1 MSARPP
7 EQRSAFLAALRSVL
21 FEDPSAIEGLSPGD
35 AAHADRLLES
45 NGLEAA
51 ASHLAALTNVE
62 ERISPPRLAA
72 WRTARLLAQARYAA
86 YREALDE
93 VLEISRSQGIPVRL
107 VGPTQTVFAHLKNPE
122 LRPLASLDV
131 QAPAG
136 KERAL
141 VTGLKSRRFFESEEL
156 VHFDASKHPHL
167 HPLVRDGVTV
177 KVHRITL
184 AGGYAAPWDEF
195 PAEAAA
201 STSPLALDP
210 EALLFVYSRDFAA
223 RRYTHSL
230 SGLHDL
236 AQLFAARTPHGGRV
250 LALGEVVN
258 ALNSTSS
265 TGSPKDFLD
274 EVRIALFLL
283 SEVFDVPIDE
293 DWVRGLEARTEISPP
308 RWKLLCKISTA
319 SLLQYPASLRLV
331 GLVGKHIE
339 GVRIRDEV
347 AAEDLRG

>member
-1 MSARPP
+1 VSARPP

-107 VGPTQTVFAHLKNPE
+107 VGPTQTVFAHLENPE

-223 RRYTHSL
+223 RRYTHS
-230 SGLHDL
+230 
-236 AQLFAARTPHGGRV
+236 
-250 LALGEVVN
+250 
-258 ALNSTSS
+258 TSS